1 MPRCLISFGANLG
14 NARSTIERAAEQLQG
29 KLTTAPELFQL
40 SPLYKTPPVGGPS
53 GQPPFINA
61 VAALQTD
68 RSPWEVWQ
76 AVRDV
81 EQALGRERFLRW
93 EARRIDLD
101 ILLFDNA
108 RIWTP
113 QLKIPHPRMCMRRF
127 ILAPAAQIAG
137 DWLDPVTGQSIA
149 ALATALDQ
157 GRGSL
162 MLSAN
167 PTARPELLL
176 EEVARH
182 TLAKWQT
189 VQPADGRADKN
200 AKINAEAR
208 DDPAIVAAASRWV
221 AVAPAHLRL
230 LVNDKPPQCDFPE
243 SESSGIE
250 SSKTLPTETLP
261 TETLPTKNH
270 TTKTGHDVH
279 PIQVNWNPTP
289 KLVIFLVDA
298 QTSSGAQWEDLYRGL
313 ARRLNLADNP
323 VAETAQPNRWS
334 SHLPRYLLA
343 TDDRQ
348 WAVHELIAALEA
360 MDCPVEQLR

>member
-14 NARSTIERAAEQLQG
+14 NARSTIERAAEQLKDQ
-29 KLTTAPELFQL
+29 LTTAAQWFQL
-40 SPLYKTPPVGGPS
+40 SPFYKTPPVGGPS

-61 VAALQTD
+61 VAAIQTD

-76 AVRDV
+76 AVREV
-81 EQALGRERFLRW
+81 EQTLGRERLLRW

-127 ILAPAAQIAG
+127 ILAPAAHVAG
-137 DWLDPVTGQSIA
+137 AWLDPVTGQSIS

-162 MLSAN
+162 MLCAD

-176 EEVARH
+176 EEVARQ

-189 VQPADGRADKN
+189 VHPARSQVGIKAEINADK
-200 AKINAEAR
+200 KEKTVVE
-208 DDPAIVAAASRWV
+208 PALDHASRWV
-221 AVAPAHLRL
+221 AVAPSQFRTLFSH
-230 LVNDKPPQCDFPE
+230 PPPHCDIPE
-243 SESSGIE
+243 TD
-250 SSKTLPTETLP
+250 SSKTHPTETEP
-261 TETLPTKNH
+261 KNTELEIQLT
-270 TTKTGHDVH
+270 
-279 PIQVNWNPTP
+279 QVNLNPEP

-298 QTSSGAQWEDLYRGL
+298 QSSSGAQWEDLHRGL
-313 ARRLNLADNP
+313 ARRLNLADTHAGDAN
-323 VAETAQPNRWS
+323 QRLRWS
-334 SHLPRYLLA
+334 SPLPRYLLA
-343 TDDRQ
+343 TDNRQ
-348 WAVHELIAALEA
+348 WAVHELAAALEA
-360 MDCPVEQLR
+360 MDCPVERLGN